1 MLRVIPLRH
10 HQRSLEGRPALV
22 LSDVID
28 LLADPVDG
36 TALRQGDDSWRT
48 LVSESGHSY
57 DVARQGYV
65 TLAGGAGLRYS
76 GDDAEMIQAR
86 ETFLSGGHF
95 ARFVEAVTDNVT
107 RALDDAGVPD
117 DDPPS
122 ILEVGAGT
130 GYYLA
135 HTLDSIDGARGVGI
149 DVSVPAAKRLAHC
162 HPRVGAVVAD
172 AWSRLP
178 LCDGSVNAVTVIFAP
193 RNAAEFARVLAPE
206 GQVVVL
212 TADSGHLAELRE
224 PLGIIDV
231 EEGKVDRMIA
241 QASGH
246 LVPVGEPETVEFS
259 MELDQ
264 ASIAAQIG
272 MSPSARHIH
281 PKVLAERIA
290 DLPETMMVTA
300 RASVTRLKRDPQ
312 LG

>member
-1 MLRVIPLRH
+1 M
-10 HQRSLEGRPALV
+10 

-36 TALRQGDDSWRT
+36 TPLRAGDDAWKT
-48 LVSESGHSY
+48 LVSESGHNY

-65 TLAGGAGLRYS
+65 TLAGGAGLRYT

-95 ARFVEAVTDNVT
+95 APFVESITEHVGQ
-107 RALDDAGVPD
+107 ALDDAAVAD
-117 DDPPS
+117 DAHPA
-122 ILEVGAGT
+122 IVEIGAGT
-130 GYYLA
+130 GYYLS
-135 HTLDSIDGARGVGI
+135 HTLDSIENSRGVGI
-149 DVSVPAAKRLAHC
+149 DVSVPAAKRLAAC
-162 HPRVGAVVAD
+162 HRNIGAVVAD

-178 LCDGSVNAVTVIFAP
+178 LRDGVVDAVTVIFAP
-193 RNAAEFARVLAPE
+193 RNAAEFARVLSPE
-206 GQVVVL
+206 GQVIVL
-212 TADSGHLAELRE
+212 TADAGHLAELRE

-231 EEGKVDRMIA
+231 EEGKVERMIA

-246 LVPVGEPETVEFS
+246 LVPVGEPESVEFE
-259 MELDQ
+259 MTLDQ

-281 PKVLAERIA
+281 PTVLAERIA
-290 DLPETMMVTA
+290 ALPETMTVTA
-300 RASVTRLKRDPQ
+300 RAAITRLRRDPG

>member
-1 MLRVIPLRH
+1 M
-10 HQRSLEGRPALV
+10 

-36 TALRQGDDSWRT
+36 TLLRAGDDAWKT
-48 LVSESGHSY
+48 LVSDSGHNY

-95 ARFVEAVTDNVT
+95 APFVEAITDNVGH
-107 RALDDAGVPD
+107 ALDDAGVAD
-117 DDPPS
+117 DAHPS
-122 ILEVGAGT
+122 VVEIGAGT
-130 GYYLA
+130 GYYLS
-135 HTLDSIDGARGVGI
+135 HTLDSIVNSRGVGI
-149 DVSVPAAKRLAHC
+149 DVSVPAAKRLASC
-162 HPRVGAVVAD
+162 HPRIGAVVAD

-178 LCDGSVNAVTVIFAP
+178 LRDGVVDAVTVIFAP
-193 RNAAEFARVLAPE
+193 RNAAEFARVLSPE

-212 TADSGHLAELRE
+212 TADAGHLAELRE

-231 EEGKVDRMIA
+231 EEGKVERMIT

-246 LVPVGEPETVEFS
+246 LVPVGEPQNVEFE
-259 MELDQ
+259 MNLDQ

-290 DLPETMMVTA
+290 GLPETMTVTA
-300 RASVTRLKRDPQ
+300 RAAITRLKRDPQ